1 MVISDTHAD
10 ATVITLLPNR
20 SATWAQTR
28 VFLFIIC
35 GMTLAIGV
43 LWAFIGAWL
52 VLPFSGLEAA
62 LVAWVLYRVS
72 YGTYQRQVI
81 TCSPQQLLVQVGARF
96 PAGGWPKR
104 SWRLERERA
113 HVSVTDARH
122 PLDPMQLRLVDG
134 NHSIEL
140 GGFLNRDDKAAALR
154 ALKGAG
160 LQVRSSNPDAELK
173 T

>member
-1 MVISDTHAD
+1 MVYSDTHAD

-28 VFLFIIC
+28 IFLFIIC

-43 LWAFIGAWL
+43 FWAFIGAWL

-81 TCSPQQLLVQVGARF
+81 TCSPRYLLVQIGARF
-96 PAGGWPKR
+96 PKR
-104 SWRLERERA
+104 SWQLERERA
-113 HVSVTDARH
+113 HLSVTDARH
-122 PLDPMQLRLVDG
+122 PLDAIQLRLVDG

-154 ALKGAG
+154 ALKRAG
-160 LQVRSSNPDAELK
+160 LQVRSSNPDGELM